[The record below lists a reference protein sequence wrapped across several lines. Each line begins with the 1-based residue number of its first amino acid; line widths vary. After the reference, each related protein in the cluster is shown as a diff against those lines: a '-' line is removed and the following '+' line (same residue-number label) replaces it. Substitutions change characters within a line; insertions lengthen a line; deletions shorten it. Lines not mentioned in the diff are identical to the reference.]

1 MHQLF
6 GAPVLGE
13 QTDEVTI
20 AVRYMTPHN
29 KWSIHSSY
37 HDNLYMLA
45 LSRGGSHA
53 WISPQDAERIGVK
66 DNDWIECINDNGVF
80 VGRAVVSHR
89 LPQGVVYVHHAQE
102 RLVDIPKSETTGKRG
117 GIHNSVTRILVKPT
131 HLIGG
136 YAHLAYAFNYL
147 GPTGNQRDIVS
158 VIRRRKQEVTY

>member
-1 MHQLF
+1 
-6 GAPVLGE
+6 
-13 QTDEVTI
+13 
-20 AVRYMTPHN
+20 
-29 KWSIHSSY
+29 
-37 HDNLYMLA
+37 
-45 LSRGGSHA
+45 
-53 WISPQDAERIGVK
+53 ISPQDAERIGVK

-136 YAHLAYAFNYL
+136 YAHLAYAFN
-147 GPTGNQRDIVS
+147 
-158 VIRRRKQEVTY
+158 